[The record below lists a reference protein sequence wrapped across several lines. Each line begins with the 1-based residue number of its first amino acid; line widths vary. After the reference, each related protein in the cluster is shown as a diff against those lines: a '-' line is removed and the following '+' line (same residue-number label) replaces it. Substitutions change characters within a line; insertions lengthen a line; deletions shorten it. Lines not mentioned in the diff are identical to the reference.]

1 MQVIQDQAKSILVPL
16 ADGFEE
22 IECVSVVD
30 ILRRCG
36 VNVLLAGIS
45 GARAYKGAH
54 DIEILAPYD
63 LASLDSSALESLSGI
78 ALPGGLKGTENL
90 SASAE
95 VTSILQDFAKASKL
109 IAAICAA
116 PIVLARAGVLQGYFT
131 CYPGCESSCYESCQ
145 AQNLHYQ
152 QEGVLTHGSQITA
165 SGPASAPL
173 FALEIARYL
182 LGDDRAQAVTKELL
196 LDDIPSFASSMYVI
210 C

>member
-1 MQVIQDQAKSILVPL
+1 M
-16 ADGFEE
+16 
-22 IECVSVVD
+22 
-30 ILRRCG
+30 
-36 VNVLLAGIS
+36 
-45 GARAYKGAH
+45 
-54 DIEILAPYD
+54 
-63 LASLDSSALESLSGI
+63 
-78 ALPGGLKGTENL
+78 ENL

-116 PIVLARAGVLQGYFT
+116 PIVLARANVLQGYFT

-182 LGDDRAQAVTKELL
+182 LGNDRAQAVRKELL
-196 LDDIPSFASSMYVI
+196 LDMPSSASSMYVI